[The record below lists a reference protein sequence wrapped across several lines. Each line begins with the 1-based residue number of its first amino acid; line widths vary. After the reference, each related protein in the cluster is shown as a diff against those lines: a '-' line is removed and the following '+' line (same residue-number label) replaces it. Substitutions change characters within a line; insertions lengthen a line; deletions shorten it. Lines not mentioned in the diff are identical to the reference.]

1 MPVVR
6 MIADGVRLVSEQTDR
21 FKTGRISV
29 SMALPMDD
37 KMAANSLL
45 IYLLKR
51 SCREYPDFSLLNGKL
66 DELYGASLSASVSKS
81 GEAQVLSLSLTFLDD
96 RFALTDESIAEQCA
110 KLLASMIFSPNCNNN
125 SFGEENL
132 AAEKRLLVQKIEEEL
147 NDKRTYA
154 FNRCISYMCANEAYG
169 KDKYGT
175 AEEIENVKMQDVYS
189 AWENLLSTAVFQIT
203 VVGSSNADD
212 VAEIFAKEFEK
223 LERTPV
229 KPETVFYRRGG
240 HFNRYEEKFPVNQ
253 GKLVIGFRAGM
264 TNSRD
269 NLAAITVMNDIF
281 GMGTYSKLFMNV
293 REKLSLCYYASSAVD
308 THKGLMFVSS
318 GIAFDK
324 LEEVKAEIFSQLEA
338 VKRGEITEEE
348 LNSARSGIASDLR
361 SIKDGQGELEGFYLA
376 NMLDGLELSPDELA
390 ELCEN
395 VSVEDVVAVA
405 NSVECDMIYFLT
417 GSEDDEDEETEDA
430 D

>member
-293 REKLSLCYYASSAVD
+293 REKLSLAYYCWSRLVAS
-308 THKGLMFVSS
+308 KGLVLVES
-318 GIAFDK
+318 GIDTDK
-324 LEEVKAEIFSQLEA
+324 EKKVSVEVLAQL
-338 VKRGEITEEE
+338 
-348 LNSARSGIASDLR
+348 SDLR
-361 SIKDGQGELEGFYLA
+361 NGKTDPEVLDSSKRSLRERHTFTTPEGICAWYASQVL
-376 NMLDGLELSPDELA
+376 
-390 ELCEN
+390 
-395 VSVEDVVAVA
+395 
-405 NSVECDMIYFLT
+405 
-417 GSEDDEDEETEDA
+417 EDEILTTESLVEEIEKVTMEQVCEAAKKLSIDTIYMLSAEEEGTENA